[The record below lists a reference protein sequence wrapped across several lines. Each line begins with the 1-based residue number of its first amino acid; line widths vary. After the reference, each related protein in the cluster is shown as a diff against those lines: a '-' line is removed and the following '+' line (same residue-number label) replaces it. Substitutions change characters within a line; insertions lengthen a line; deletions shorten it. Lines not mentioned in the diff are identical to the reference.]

1 MRPDAAEGDFLVR
14 VVDAA
19 AHRVDNGLGLLEDLL
34 LHEEVEVAFHNL
46 LQLHLER
53 RHLAATR
60 WQGSSQYTDVL
71 RLLSPVDAKAKAL
84 VDFLQN

>member
-34 LHEEVEVAFHNL
+34 LHEELVVALHNL

-53 RHLAATR
+53 GHLAATGESLDIR
-60 WQGSSQYTDVL
+60 
-71 RLLSPVDAKAKAL
+71 
-84 VDFLQN
+84 